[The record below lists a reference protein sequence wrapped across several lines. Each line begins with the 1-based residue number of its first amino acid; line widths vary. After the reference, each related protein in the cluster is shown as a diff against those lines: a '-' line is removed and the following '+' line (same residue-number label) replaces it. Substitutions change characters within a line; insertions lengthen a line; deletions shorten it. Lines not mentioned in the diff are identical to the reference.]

1 MQMGLLLALN
11 AKVVIITQG
20 RKALKLFLVAA
31 RSLEVQQEYSVLF

>member
-11 AKVVIITQG
+11 AKVVVITQG

-31 RSLEVQQEYSVLF
+31 RSLVVQLEYSVLF